1 MKHQMTKIPAL
12 LDKALLTKPTHTADK
27 GKGKRKSDQPIIT
40 RGKARHEMIQKSAYA
55 LYEARNFTGG
65 HELEDWLQ
73 AEAEVDKLLDQSDS
87 SRIIPVS

>member
-1 MKHQMTKIPAL
+1 MKHQMTKISTPSDIAII
-12 LDKALLTKPTHTADK
+12 TKPTRTADK
-27 GKGKRKSDQPIIT
+27 GKGKMKNDQPLNT

-73 AEAEVDKLLDQSDS
+73 AEAEVDKLLNHTGTMPTF
-87 SRIIPVS
+87 I